1 MQNLKIKQAITDLI
15 NLVADEEDLNVEYS
29 IEAIIEQME
38 YELKKEILFL
48 EHIDNSKYKL

>member
-29 IEAIIEQME
+29 IEAII
-38 YELKKEILFL
+38 
-48 EHIDNSKYKL
+48 

>member
-15 NLVADEEDLNVEYS
+15 NLVADEKDLNVEYS

-38 YELKKEILFL
+38 YELKNERLYI
-48 EHIDNSKYKL
+48 EHVDNSKYLL

>member
-29 IEAIIEQME
+29 IEAIIEQMQ
-38 YELKKEILFL
+38 YELKHERLFL
-48 EHIDNSKYKL
+48 EHIDNAKYRL